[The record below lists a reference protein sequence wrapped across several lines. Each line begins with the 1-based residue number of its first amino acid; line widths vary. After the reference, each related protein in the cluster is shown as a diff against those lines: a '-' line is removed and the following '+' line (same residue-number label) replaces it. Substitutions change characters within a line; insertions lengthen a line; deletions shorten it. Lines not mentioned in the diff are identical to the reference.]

1 LRVQRHSELVGGLAP
16 PVAFLHQAQ
25 RGDAR
30 TSVQQFEQVHTGV
43 WGSRTSA
50 LAPFGIWLR
59 GVAVLVDQTTEDL
72 RSPNRAS
79 RAGSLSCAAVDR
91 RALLESA
98 VWAVSGVVGVG
109 VSPHVHELALVE
121 DQYPVQALAAH
132 GADPRFGVSVGLR
145 RARRTGQH
153 RDAGAREHGGEA
165 GSELGITIAEEEP
178 EPASPLP
185 QISQEVT
192 WPAGSPIPPSDA
204 G

>member
-1 LRVQRHSELVGGLAP
+1 MRQHDRVGLKNFSLV
-16 PVAFLHQAQ
+16 
-25 RGDAR
+25 
-30 TSVQQFEQVHTGV
+30 
-43 WGSRTSA
+43 
-50 LAPFGIWLR
+50 PFGIWLR
-59 GVAVLVDQTTEDL
+59 GVAVLVDQTTED
-72 RSPNRAS
+72 RRPPNRAG
-79 RAGSLSCAAVDR
+79 RTGSLSCAAVDR

-98 VWAVSGVVGVG
+98 VWAVSGVVGLV
-109 VSPHVHELALVE
+109 VSQHVHELALVE
-121 DQYPVQALAAH
+121 DRYPVQALAAD
-132 GADPRFGVSVGLR
+132 GADPPFGVSVGLR

-153 RDAGAREHGGEA
+153 RDAGAGEHGVEA